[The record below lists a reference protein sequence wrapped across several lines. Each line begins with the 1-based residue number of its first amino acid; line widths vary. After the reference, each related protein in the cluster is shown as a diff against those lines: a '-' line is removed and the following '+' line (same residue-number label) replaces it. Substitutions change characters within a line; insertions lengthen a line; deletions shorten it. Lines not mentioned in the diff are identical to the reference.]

1 MALNEEVISFLEGF
15 FSQREGVEAL
25 GNIRKVDLVAEGY
38 MDSLDILS
46 LAAQLEIAFGVKLD
60 FSDSQTFI
68 NMRQFD
74 TIVKLIGK

>member
-1 MALNEEVISFLEGF
+1 MALNEEVILFLEDF
-15 FSQREGVEAL
+15 FSQREGVESLA
-25 GNIRKVDLVAEGY
+25 IIKKVDLVDEGY

-60 FSDSQTFI
+60 FSESQTFI
-68 NMRQFD
+68 DMRQFD